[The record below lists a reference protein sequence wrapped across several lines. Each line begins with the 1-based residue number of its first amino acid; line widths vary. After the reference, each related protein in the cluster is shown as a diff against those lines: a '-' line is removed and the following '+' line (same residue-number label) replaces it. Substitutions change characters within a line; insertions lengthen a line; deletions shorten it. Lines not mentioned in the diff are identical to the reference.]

1 VTTWADLRA
10 GWSTGWRALSD
21 QAVTSYDAA
30 IRANPLAYAERLS
43 GFTSA
48 LAESRRNLDAI
59 RTKLPNPPTT
69 DEERRLVADYQAMER
84 RYADLAAGFY
94 ADSVPADQAQGVPV
108 VGVAPIVVVAGVA
121 VGAVAVAWAV
131 VAYEYAV
138 NLREQTT
145 LADRELTARIE
156 ASRQGRVLP
165 PSTLPALP
173 SPADDARSAGLWL
186 LGGLAVAAGAL
197 TLPLLLRK

>member
-1 VTTWADLRA
+1 MSWGDLRA
-10 GWSTGWRALSD
+10 GWSSGWRGLSD
-21 QAVTSYDAA
+21 RAVATYESA
-30 IRANPLAYAERLS
+30 IRADPLAYAGRLT

-59 RTKLPNPPTT
+59 RTKLPNPPITES
-69 DEERRLVADYQAMER
+69 DRKIVADYQAMEG
-84 RYADLAAGFY
+84 RYVDLAAGFY
-94 ADSVPADQAQGVPV
+94 ADSVPADRAPGVPV
-108 VGVAPIVVVAGVA
+108 VGAAPLVVVAGVA
-121 VGAVAVAWAV
+121 VGVVAIAWAV

-156 ASRQGRVLP
+156 ASQQGRVLA
-165 PSTLPALP
+165 PSTLPAPP
-173 SPADDARSAGLWL
+173 SPGDDAKGVGLWL

-197 TLPLLLRK
+197 TLPVLLRK